1 MKQKPNVFS
10 MAKLRCNLLLI
21 VNEILILIIFKLLCR
36 VTFFF
41 ENHLSRMFFVH

>member
-21 VNEILILIIFKLLCR
+21 VNEILQTIVQGYIF
-36 VTFFF
+36 F
-41 ENHLSRMFFVH
+41 